1 MDVFEILCIFKDE
14 NDRISHCGVK
24 GYGIQS
30 IEIIEKLISEDTCS
44 FFVYKGESKKKVYTK
59 SSKDGTR
66 FLTIDA
72 NGFDLDSL
80 NFLPTADKPIV
91 RQILESAR

>member
-1 MDVFEILCIFKDE
+1 MKMTGY
-14 NDRISHCGVK
+14 HTAGVK
-24 GYGIQS
+24 GCGIQS

-44 FFVYKGESKKKVYTK
+44 FFAYKGENKKKVYTK

-66 FLTIDA
+66 FLTIDP
-72 NGFDLDSL
+72 NGSDLDTL